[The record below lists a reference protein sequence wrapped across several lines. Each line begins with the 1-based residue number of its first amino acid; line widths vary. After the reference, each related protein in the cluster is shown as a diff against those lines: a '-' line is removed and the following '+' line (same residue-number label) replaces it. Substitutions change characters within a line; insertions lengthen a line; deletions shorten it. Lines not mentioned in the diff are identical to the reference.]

1 MERIIKFS
9 NQLEEVTRVASFIE
23 ELGEELHLSL
33 SVVNAIQLAIEEAVV
48 NVINYSYAPGQT
60 AVSTLKVSTNGS
72 ELVFTLTDS
81 GQPFNPLKKDEPDL
95 TASVQ
100 ERPVGGL
107 GILLVKKLMDNVT
120 YKYKEGNNNLILTKM
135 L

>member
-81 GQPFNPLKKDEPDL
+81 GQPFNPLTKEEPDL

>member
-1 MERIIKFS
+1 MERIIEFS

-60 AVSTLKVSTNGS
+60 AISTLKVSTNGS

-81 GQPFNPLKKDEPDL
+81 GQPFNPLTKEEPDL